1 MNRLRADAITDI
13 ALKAGCIVLE
23 NGAKP
28 TVPKIRLC
36 VSLFFGSVFS
46 FIVCNADGGNAFV
59 YRCRWK
65 ALQRNAPHNQTGCQF
80 AQSRPHKR
88 IVAPDRKTQK
98 GRKTQDFSQ
107 IEYVLRRVH
116 SSQTYA
122 PWAVLLCAACSSF
135 VFALMFAGSFKD
147 ALGASAVGF
156 VLRLIVIRL
165 EKTSL
170 NGFILSLIYGAAV
183 SVLSELAFCLGGVDS
198 ALTVTTAV
206 LMQVVPGL
214 AIVNAIRDIIA
225 GDLVS
230 GAARTLEAFM
240 VAAGL
245 SAGSVLGLL
254 VFSRLTERCCE
265 RRNLCIALC
274 VGSGRILL
282 LRAYF

>member
-1 MNRLRADAITDI
+1 MLCFSMNGLCADAITDI

-23 NGAKP
+23 NGGETYRTEDTIMRIASSLGACSPSSFVTP
-28 TVPKIRLC
+28 TVVMLSFTDTDGKHYSATRRIIRRGVNLRK
-36 VSLFFGSVFS
+36 V
-46 FIVCNADGGNAFV
+46 
-59 YRCRWK
+59 
-65 ALQRNAPHNQTGCQF
+65 ALINEL
-80 AQSRPHKR
+80 SRR
-88 IVAPDRKTQK
+88 IERRKK
-98 GRKTQDFSQ
+98 EGKPQDFSQ

-116 SSQTYA
+116 CSKTYA

-156 VLRLIVIRL
+156 VLRLIVMRL

-170 NGFILSLIYGAAV
+170 NGFILSLVYGAAV
-183 SVLSELAFCLGGVDS
+183 SVLSELAFCLGCVDS

-254 VFSRLTERCCE
+254 VFSRLTG
-265 RRNLCIALC
+265 AL
-274 VGSGRILL
+274 L
-282 LRAYF
+282 